1 MNDEHNNVVQQTKA
15 LSEESERAIYD
26 RIRAGDSAARR
37 ELVTPHLAFAAA
49 YVRRWCGCG
58 IEYEDLCQVAAI
70 GLIAAA
76 DSFDPDRGAAFRTH
90 AVYHIKSAVIHEIEA
105 QGRSVRLPAYLL
117 RLAGKYRRF
126 ASDFLRDHHREPTP
140 TEAAA
145 ALSVTV
151 EQIRAMHKA
160 AQPVA
165 CLDQPLTED
174 DDLTLGDTIDSGED
188 IAEDIADED
197 ARRQLHNDLVRLV
210 GTLPA
215 DEGETMRQLYFHG
228 RTCEQ
233 AAQEACT
240 SVQEIE
246 NARDRALRKL
256 RTAPLARL
264 MLSKYRA
271 EIIGSRAYDS
281 SFNLWEKTRSS
292 STERAA
298 VRWLEKTEENAQI

>member
-1 MNDEHNNVVQQTKA
+1 MNDEYNTAKA

-58 IEYEDLCQVAAI
+58 IAYEDICQVAAI

-145 ALSVTV
+145 ALSVTM

-160 AQPVA
+160 TQPVA
-165 CLDQPLTED
+165 CLDQPITKD

-197 ARRQLHNDLVRLV
+197 ARRQLHSDLVRLV
-210 GTLPA
+210 DALPA

-246 NARDRALRKL
+246 NAHDRALRKL

-271 EIIGSRAYDS
+271 EIVGSRAYDS

-292 STERAA
+292 STERA
-298 VRWLEKTEENAQI
+298 VLRFEKYGVNLG

>member
-1 MNDEHNNVVQQTKA
+1 MNDEYNTAIQQTKA

-26 RIRAGDSAARR
+26 RIRAGDGAARR

-160 AQPVA
+160 TQPVT

-197 ARRQLHNDLVRLV
+197 ARRQLHSDLVRLV
-210 GTLPA
+210 DALPA

-292 STERAA
+292 STERA
-298 VRWLEKTEENAQI
+298 VLRFEKYGVNLG

>member
-1 MNDEHNNVVQQTKA
+1 MNDAHNNVVQQTKA

-37 ELVTPHLAFAAA
+37 ELVAPHLAFAAA

-210 GTLPA
+210 GALPA

-281 SFNLWEKTRSS
+281 SFNLWEKTGSS
-292 STERAA
+292 STELAA